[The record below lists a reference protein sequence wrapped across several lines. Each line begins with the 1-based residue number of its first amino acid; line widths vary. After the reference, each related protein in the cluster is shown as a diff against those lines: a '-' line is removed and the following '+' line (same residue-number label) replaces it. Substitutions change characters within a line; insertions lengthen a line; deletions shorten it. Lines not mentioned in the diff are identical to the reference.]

1 MLLEV
6 KNINISFKKENQKTI
21 FGKERQKVVKNVSL
35 SLKKGECLGIIGE
48 SGSGKS
54 TLGKSLIGLL
64 KPDNGNIYIEGID
77 IYNSIREQR
86 KKIQQMI
93 SIVFQDYTSSTNPR
107 FLVKNIIEESLIV
120 LEKKTEK
127 K

>member
-77 IYNSIREQR
+77 IYITVQ
-86 KKIQQMI
+86 
-93 SIVFQDYTSSTNPR
+93 
-107 FLVKNIIEESLIV
+107 ESK
-120 LEKKTEK
+120 EKKYNK
-127 K
+127 

>member
-35 SLKKGECLGIIGE
+35 SLEKGECLGIIGE

-64 KPDNGNIYIEGID
+64 KPDNGSVYIDGID
-77 IYNSIREQR
+77 IYNITREQR
-86 KKIQQMI
+86 KKIQQII
-93 SIVFQDYTSSTNPR
+93 SIVFQDYTSSANPR
-107 FLVKNIIEESLIV
+107 FLVKDIIGESLKV
-120 LEKKTEK
+120 L
-127 K
+127 